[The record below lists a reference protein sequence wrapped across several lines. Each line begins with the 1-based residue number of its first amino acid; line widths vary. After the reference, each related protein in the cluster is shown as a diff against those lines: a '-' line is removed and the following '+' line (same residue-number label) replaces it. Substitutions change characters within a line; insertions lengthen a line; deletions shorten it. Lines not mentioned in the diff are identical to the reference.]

1 MLGCRSRE
9 SGSDGL
15 YLEHVLRLGNVL
27 TAAQKARQCSTKSRD
42 NTNFFV
48 VDIPGTIPRTPVCIF
63 RVVRPRTGPGGPDG
77 RMRALVGV
85 SVPGKGLKIDTVFDS
100 LISLIQCTLIQ

>member
-15 YLEHVLRLGNVL
+15 YLEHVLRMSSVL

-42 NTNFFV
+42 NANFFV
-48 VDIPGTIPRTPVCIF
+48 VDIPGTIPRTSVCIF

-77 RMRALVGV
+77 RLSRPRPI
-85 SVPGKGLKIDTVFDS
+85 PGPEKGLPSGAKALETAD
-100 LISLIQCTLIQ
+100 